1 MNTTYTVLFHGKSLA
16 VSSIAASLACKANLI
31 LRHVDASVAD
41 LAQQVDSLAADV
53 LIFDLAMAP
62 PANAI
67 GLLREH
73 PHLLLIGVDTLTAR
87 MLVLSGRRSQAVTID
102 DLTRVIE
109 SHTMPEIE
117 GNPQHDLKGDE
128 NE

>member
-1 MNTTYTVLFHGKSLA
+1 MNTTYTVLFHGNSLA
-16 VSSIAASLACKANLI
+16 VSSIAASLACKANII
-31 LRHVDASVAD
+31 LRRVDASVPD
-41 LAQQVDSLAADV
+41 LTQQVESLAPDV

-73 PHLLLIGVDTLTAR
+73 PRLLLIGVDTLTAR

-109 SHTMPEIE
+109 SHCMPETDT
-117 GNPQHDLKGDE
+117 NSQHDPKEDE